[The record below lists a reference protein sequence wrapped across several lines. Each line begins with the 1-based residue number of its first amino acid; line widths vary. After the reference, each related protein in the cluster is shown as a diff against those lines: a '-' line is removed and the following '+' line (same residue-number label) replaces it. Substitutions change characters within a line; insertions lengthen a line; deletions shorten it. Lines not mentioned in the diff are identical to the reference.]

1 MSSNRDSINDNNIG
15 NEQQFEKVSHK
26 FVDSLFQD
34 VQSKIKD
41 ELDPLNVKRSS
52 IQFREEQNNN
62 PLPSSSSQNISQK
75 RSFDNKLPSTKL
87 KKSHCTHSS
96 ADKNGY
102 KNTKKLNNNSSQRDL
117 FTSYKNNFSKN
128 NIKKSGKEFNNTYGI
143 INEKYKAKQQ
153 SEKEK
158 KIYQEKVRLLEN
170 RILALKNQ
178 EDDINKKIQNNK
190 IRQKYLDKK
199 KKEKNDFKKKLLSYD
214 IDKRNELDEKRKA
227 IKEQK
232 NQLNK
237 DLQESI
243 QKNKLSKMRNYQKLQ
258 KEKKKALTIID
269 KNNHNFEKYGK
280 NNVVKIKKQRE
291 RIKQNEIKRHRK
303 LGKSMDHFYLESCED
318 NKHETDK
325 LKDKVKKLEQLELKY
340 INSINKSRQGMARF
354 NSGGAYFIKNDIAP
368 IKKLDLDEQL
378 DNKYN
383 NKISNK
389 NNKKNHK
396 KLHRSFDID
405 YEIEEN
411 ENENGE

>member
-1 MSSNRDSINDNNIG
+1 MSSNRDSINNNNKDNDP
-15 NEQQFEKVSHK
+15 EFEKVSLM

-34 VQSKIKD
+34 VGSKIHN
-41 ELDPLNVKRSS
+41 EVDPLNIKRSS
-52 IQFREEQNNN
+52 IQIKEEQDQN
-62 PLPSSSSQNISQK
+62 PLPSSSRQKITQNA
-75 RSFDNKLPSTKL
+75 SFDNKLPNTKS
-87 KKSHCTHSS
+87 KKPHHTHSS
-96 ADKNGY
+96 ADKNSY
-102 KNTKKLNNNSSQRDL
+102 KNSKKLNNNSSQRDL
-117 FTSYKNNFSKN
+117 VPNYKYNFSKN
-128 NIKKSGKEFNNTYGI
+128 NTKKSGKGFNNSYVA

-178 EDDINKKIQNNK
+178 EDDINKKIQSNK

-199 KKEKNDFKKKLLSYD
+199 KKEKNDFKQTLLSYD

-243 QKNKLSKMRNYQKLQ
+243 QKNKISKIRNYQKLQ
-258 KEKKKALTIID
+258 KEKKMVLTIID
-269 KNNHNFEKYGK
+269 RNNHNFEKYGK

-291 RIKQNEIKRHRK
+291 KIKQNEIKRHRK
-303 LGKSMDHFYLESCED
+303 LGKSMDNFYLESCED

-325 LKDKVKKLEQLELKY
+325 LKDKVKKLEQLEMKY
-340 INSINKSRQGMARF
+340 INSINKTRQGMARN
-354 NSGGAYFIKNDIAP
+354 NSGGAYFIKNDFAP
-368 IKKLDLDEQL
+368 IKKLNLDEQL

-383 NKISNK
+383 NKTLNK
-389 NNKKNHK
+389 NNTKNHK
-396 KLHRSFDID
+396 KIHRSFDID

>member
-1 MSSNRDSINDNNIG
+1 MSSKRNSINNNNKDN
-15 NEQQFEKVSHK
+15 EPEFEKVSLM

-34 VQSKIKD
+34 AQSKINND
-41 ELDPLNVKRSS
+41 VDPLNIKRSS
-52 IQFREEQNNN
+52 IQIREEQNQNN
-62 PLPSSSSQNISQK
+62 PSSSRQKISQK
-75 RSFDNKLPSTKL
+75 ASFDNKLASTKS
-87 KKSHCTHSS
+87 KKPHYTHSS
-96 ADKNGY
+96 AEKNGY
-102 KNTKKLNNNSSQRDL
+102 KNTKKLNNNSSQGDL
-117 FTSYKNNFSKN
+117 FTNYKDNFSKN
-128 NIKKSGKEFNNTYGI
+128 NNKKSGKGFNNTYGL

-158 KIYQEKVRLLEN
+158 KLYQEKVRLLEN

-178 EDDINKKIQNNK
+178 EDDINKKIQSNK

-199 KKEKNDFKKKLLSYD
+199 KKEKNDFKQTLLSYD

-237 DLQESI
+237 DLKESI

-258 KEKKKALTIID
+258 KEKKLALTIID

-291 RIKQNEIKRHRK
+291 KIKQNEIKRHRK
-303 LGKSMDHFYLESCED
+303 LGKSMDNFYLESCED
-318 NKHETDK
+318 NKLETDK

-340 INSINKSRQGMARF
+340 INSINKSRQGIARY
-354 NSGGAYFIKNDIAP
+354 NSGGAYFIKHDIVP
-368 IKKLDLDEQL
+368 IKKLNLDEQL

-396 KLHRSFDID
+396 KIHRSFDID

-411 ENENGE
+411 ENEIGE